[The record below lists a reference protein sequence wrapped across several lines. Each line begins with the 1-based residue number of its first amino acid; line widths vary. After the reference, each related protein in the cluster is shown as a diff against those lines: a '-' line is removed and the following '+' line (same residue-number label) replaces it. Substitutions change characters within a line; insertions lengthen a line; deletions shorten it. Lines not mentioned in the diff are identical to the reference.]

1 MRKLRSNIER
11 ALSYLA
17 YNRMRR
23 KLRRV
28 PVTLGFYLRGK
39 EGIAKTCMSQT
50 YLRTKRLLDVLVG
63 HYLAVKTVLDKRKG
77 TIYEPVSAEDW
88 KSYEQACMA
97 SLSLAGMRPKT
108 NRKGV

>member
-1 MRKLRSNIER
+1 MRKLRSNIQR
-11 ALSYLA
+11 AIDYLA

-50 YLRTKRLLDVLVG
+50 YLRTKRLLDVLVE
-63 HYLAVKTVLDKRKG
+63 HCLAVKTVLENRRG

-97 SLSLAGMRPKT
+97 SLSHAGTWSKA